1 MYRDIFLET
10 VSFVDPGATSRWRV
24 RFFSVS
30 FVPVAKQ
37 NELFGGMRLGEDERE
52 RKRVCVCVC
61 VCERVRGRERVSVR
75 VCVRVC
81 VCVSKREEERERER
95 ERATEG
101 DT

>member
-1 MYRDIFLET
+1 MASRAGNGFRSKMNRFVSVYRDIFLET

-52 RKRVCVCVC
+52 KESVCV
-61 VCERVRGRERVSVR
+61 
-75 VCVRVC
+75 
-81 VCVSKREEERERER
+81 
-95 ERATEG
+95 
-101 DT
+101 